1 MPFKNESTW
10 NETAYSGLTPLETF
24 FEFSS
29 EDDTLIIT
37 KKVWNQEKREYDDAF
52 VVKLDVTV
60 LANLGERFD
69 KIDEEMGRLW
79 AAFQG
84 NAEVAESE

>member
-1 MPFKNESTW
+1 MPFKNESTR
-10 NETAYSGLTPLETF
+10 NETYLYPELAPLETVL
-24 FEFSS
+24 EFSS

-60 LANLGERFD
+60 LANLGEKFD
-69 KIDEEMGRLW
+69 KIEEEMGRLW
-79 AAFQG
+79 TDIRDLQAKH
-84 NAEVAESE
+84 

>member
-1 MPFKNESTW
+1 MPFKNESTR
-10 NETAYSGLTPLETF
+10 NETYLHPELAPLETVL
-24 FEFSS
+24 EFSS

-60 LANLGERFD
+60 LANLGEKFD
-69 KIDEEMGRLW
+69 KIEEEMGRLW
-79 AAFQG
+79 TDIRDLQAKH
-84 NAEVAESE
+84 

>member
-10 NETAYSGLTPLETF
+10 NETAYSGLTPLEMF

-60 LANLGERFD
+60 LANLGERLC
-69 KIDEEMGRLW
+69 KIEQMVQKLGASVRKL
-79 AAFQG
+79 QRKH
-84 NAEVAESE
+84 